1 MISETQHPSP
11 RPFPLCDLQ
20 ESPRP
25 LWAPRPALRS
35 SHKRASTPPSSPDPS
50 HIGDGPSEGSVP
62 DLRVRNSSDGGP
74 TRAAHHWSHW
84 RDGEQVGNAPVPVPA
99 PPGSDSGE
107 ECLLT
112 QTTAWR
118 GAQGPRGNPQQLW
131 VRDTGGSPTHVPLRH
146 PTRDISTPHTD
157 LCHSPPSWAA
167 RANVTRAQRVWFLR
181 FPGSVP
187 ARGGGYQDSRPFYR

>member
-1 MISETQHPSP
+1 MASKSHPVHSGLP
-11 RPFPLCDLQ
+11 DLLC
-20 ESPRP
+20 
-25 LWAPRPALRS
+25 APRTREHQHCLL
-35 SHKRASTPPSSPDPS
+35 PPLPS
-50 HIGDGPSEGSVP
+50 RNGDGPSEGSVP
-62 DLRVRNSSDGGP
+62 DLAVRNSSDGGP
-74 TRAAHHWSHW
+74 TRAAHHWSLR

-99 PPGSDSGE
+99 PPGSASEE

-112 QTTAWR
+112 QTTAWGTR
-118 GAQGPRGNPQQLW
+118 PRAPEGTPSSCRSGTREGP
-131 VRDTGGSPTHVPLRH
+131 PTHVPRRH